1 MMETRMRILLASTL
15 VFLSSFGAS
24 ANDTTAELAVGG
36 LRLTQSDAISLDK
49 EDLYI
54 SRDEVRVDYVFTN
67 TTGKDVETL
76 VAFPLPEQGFPD
88 GEDSV
93 IYDLGK
99 DLEFKTL
106 VDGKPVQYEVVTEAL
121 AGGEEISAL
130 LDKVGLKIN
139 AEWKDGVTPDAT
151 LASLDATARAKL
163 IALGALKNEGSDAEP
178 FYMQKWVV
186 QTSVTRRQIFKA
198 GATVKVQH
206 RYKPLAGGSVGGGLS
221 PEYRNQDWAKQN
233 IAKFCIEN
241 DWFKSFDKQLP
252 KHVSEQNS
260 TGYNEI
266 WLGYVLKSGANWKG
280 PIKDFRLVVDKGKAD
295 SMVSFCA
302 EGVKKISPTQF
313 EVRKK
318 DFEPTQDVNVLIV
331 DWWKPE

>member
-1 MMETRMRILLASTL
+1 MRLIVPLILLLNLASPA
-15 VFLSSFGAS
+15 F

-67 TTGKDVETL
+67 TSDKDVETL

-99 DLEFKTL
+99 DLEFKSL
-106 VDGKPVQYEVVTEAL
+106 VNGKPVQYEVVTQAM

-130 LDKVGLKIN
+130 LDKVGLRID
-139 AEWKDGVTPDAT
+139 AQWKDGVTPDAA
-151 LASLDATARAKL
+151 LATVDSAARDKL
-163 IALGALKNEGSDAEP
+163 IALGAVKNVGSETEP

-186 QTSVTRRQIFKA
+186 QTSVTRRQVFKA
-198 GATVKVQH
+198 GASVKVQH

-221 PEYRNQDWAKQN
+221 PQYRNEDWAKGN
-233 IAKFCIEN
+233 IAKFCVE
-241 DWFKSFDKQLP
+241 DSWLKSFDKQIP
-252 KHVSEQNS
+252 KHASDQNP

-266 WLGYVLKSGANWKG
+266 WLGYVLKTGANWKG
-280 PIKDFRLVVDKGKAD
+280 SIKDFRLVVDKGKPD
-295 SMVSFCA
+295 SLVSFCA

-313 EVRKK
+313 EVRKT
-318 DFEPTQDVNVLIV
+318 DFEPTQDLNVLIV
-331 DWWKPE
+331 DWWKPD

>member
-1 MMETRMRILLASTL
+1 MRLIVPLVLLLNLTAPS
-15 VFLSSFGAS
+15 S

-49 EDLYI
+49 EELYI

-67 TTGKDVETL
+67 TTNKDVDTL

-88 GEDSV
+88 GEDSA
-93 IYDLGK
+93 IYNLAK

-106 VDGKPVQYEVVTEAL
+106 VDGKPVQYEVVTQAL

-130 LDKVGLKIN
+130 LDKVGLRID

-151 LASLDATARAKL
+151 LASVDATARAKL
-163 IALGALKNEGSDAEP
+163 IALGALKNEGSEAEP

-186 QTSVTRRQIFKA
+186 QTSVTRRQVFKA
-198 GATVKVQH
+198 GATVRVQH

-221 PEYRNQDWAKQN
+221 PEYRKEDWAKQN
-233 IAKFCIEN
+233 IAKFCIEES
-241 DWFKSFDKQLP
+241 WLKSFDKQLP
-252 KHVSEQNS
+252 KHVTEQNP

-295 SMVSFCA
+295 SLVSFCG

-313 EVRKK
+313 EVQKK
-318 DFEPTQDVNVLIV
+318 NFEPTQDLNVLIV

>member
-1 MMETRMRILLASTL
+1 MRLIVPFILLLNLTSP
-15 VFLSSFGAS
+15 SS

-49 EDLYI
+49 EELYI
-54 SRDEVRVDYVFTN
+54 SRDEVRVDYDFTN
-67 TTGKDVETL
+67 TTNKDVETL

-106 VDGKPVQYEVVTEAL
+106 VDGKPVQYEVVTQAM
-121 AGGEEISAL
+121 AGGEDISAL
-130 LDKVGLKIN
+130 LDKVGLRID
-139 AEWKDGVTPDAT
+139 AQWKDGVTPDAS
-151 LASLDATARAKL
+151 LASMDATARAKL
-163 IALGALKNEGSDAEP
+163 IALGALKNEGSEAEP

-186 QTSVTRRQIFKA
+186 QTSVTRRQVFKA
-198 GATVKVQH
+198 GASVIVQH

-221 PEYRNQDWAKQN
+221 PKYRNEDWAKGN
-233 IAKFCIEN
+233 IAKFCVEK
-241 DWFKSFDKQLP
+241 DWLKSFDKQIP
-252 KHVSEQNS
+252 KHVSNQNP

-266 WLGYVLKSGANWKG
+266 WLGYVLKTGANWKG
-280 PIKDFRLVVDKGKAD
+280 PIKDFRLLVDKGKAD
-295 SMVSFCA
+295 SMVSFCG

-313 EVRKK
+313 EVRKS
-318 DFEPTQDVNVLIV
+318 DFEPTQDLNVLIV

>member
-1 MMETRMRILLASTL
+1 MRLIVPLVLLLNLTSP
-15 VFLSSFGAS
+15 SS

-49 EDLYI
+49 EELYI
-54 SRDEVRVDYVFTN
+54 SRDEVRVDYLFTN
-67 TTGKDVETL
+67 TTNKDVETL

-88 GEDSV
+88 GEDSA
-93 IYDLGK
+93 IYNLGK

-106 VDGKPVQYEVVTEAL
+106 VDGKPVQYEVVTQAL
-121 AGGEEISAL
+121 AGGEDISAL
-130 LDKVGLKIN
+130 LDKVGLRID
-139 AEWKDGVTPDAT
+139 AQWKDGVTPDAT
-151 LASLDATARAKL
+151 LASVDAAARAKL
-163 IALGALKNEGSDAEP
+163 IALGAVKNEGSEAEP

-186 QTSVTRRQIFKA
+186 QTSVTRRQVFKA
-198 GATVKVQH
+198 GASVKVQH

-221 PEYRNQDWAKQN
+221 PKYRNEDWAKQN
-233 IAKFCIEN
+233 ITKFCI
-241 DWFKSFDKQLP
+241 DDSWLKSFDKQLP
-252 KHVSEQNS
+252 KHATDQNP

-280 PIKDFRLVVDKGKAD
+280 PIKNFRLVVDKGKAD
-295 SMVSFCA
+295 SLVSFCG

-313 EVRKK
+313 EVRKT
-318 DFEPTQDVNVLIV
+318 DFEPTQDLNVLIV